1 MIERLA
7 ATENKRGL
15 LALISSIPRGRVA
28 THDDLARHMKISQP
42 LLQTLLTSFSEDE
55 REITPWHRLVAK
67 GGAIGRGAHRDAQFA
82 RLVREGVPVSP
93 AGVVQDL
100 AQLRVAAAALAK
112 APSGVRA
119 DDAPEATAPSRGPAG
134 RSRGMKD
141 RPRDGSR

>member
-15 LALISSIPRGRVA
+15 LALVSCIPRGRVA
-28 THDDLARHMKISQP
+28 THDDLARHMKITQP
-42 LLQTLLTSFSEDE
+42 LLLTLLGSFSEDE
-55 REITPWHRLVAK
+55 RDIAPWHRLVAK
-67 GGAIGRGAHRDAQFA
+67 GGAIGRGPHSDAQFA

-100 AQLRVAAAALAK
+100 AQFRVAAAALAK
-112 APSGVRA
+112 APSGSRA
-119 DDAPEATAPSRGPAG
+119 DDALEASAPRGPAS

-141 RPRDGSR
+141 RP